1 MIKTPIGIDRSSPSK
16 PSLFNFAGRDIL
28 ITRWSKLKKDSL
40 YFSLRDD
47 FCYRRVHFW
56 LIGWLIV
63 VFFLLSFLSLLF
75 SIFIFFHFLLVF
87 NFIFIERRNLDS
99 GHLVVKGL
107 RTMRWIQLNQ
117 FWVLFFFFCHRRFLV
132 WINCIKRTGILI
144 LYCFIYSV
152 TWQCRFI
159 YRLAIQS
166 IIY

>member
-40 YFSLRDD
+40 YFSLRND

-63 VFFLLSFLSLLF
+63 VCFCFLFCLSCFL
-75 SIFIFFHFLLVF
+75 FISFHFLLVF

-99 GHLVVKGL
+99 SHLVIKGL
-107 RTMRWIQLNQ
+107 RTMR
-117 FWVLFFFFCHRRFLV
+117 
-132 WINCIKRTGILI
+132 
-144 LYCFIYSV
+144 
-152 TWQCRFI
+152 
-159 YRLAIQS
+159 
-166 IIY
+166 